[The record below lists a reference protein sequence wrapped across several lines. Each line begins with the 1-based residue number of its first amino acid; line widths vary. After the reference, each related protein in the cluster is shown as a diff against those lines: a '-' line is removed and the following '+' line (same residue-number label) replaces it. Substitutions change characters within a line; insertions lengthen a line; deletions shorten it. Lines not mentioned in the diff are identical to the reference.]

1 MEISRLIFSK
11 ETKKKMEEGLTTA
24 QKGKLRWERIKE
36 AEEHGSLSSAKNRY
50 EVANIAG
57 FSEEEKDKGYQW
69 VSNMLYRGHLKE
81 IMSGV
86 GKNGKFEYEYHTVS
100 SPDYLRK
107 NARDARLKKQQER
120 KKEGVAQ
127 VTKKQEKTV
136 MERGRELFSR
146 LKDLAKEGTLEK
158 ARSRADVATLVGYP
172 SDQSKAGYSWVSNL
186 IRRGYLNEKI
196 VGVTP
201 SGGMIARY
209 TLGDEEPMYDY
220 EEIKKRKEAKENRKE
235 MWFKENMPVLEGKE
249 VANPDVIKISITR
262 GDTNINVEVV
272 NCDQAIKLVT
282 TILKGEQN
290 E

>member
-1 MEISRLIFSK
+1 
-11 ETKKKMEEGLTTA
+11 MEEGLNA
-24 QKGKLRWERIKE
+24 SQRGKLRWERIKE
-36 AEEHGSLSSAKNRY
+36 AEEHGSLSKAKNRS

-57 FSEEEKDKGYQW
+57 FTEETKSRGYQW
-69 VSNMLYRGHLKE
+69 VSNMIARKHLKE
-81 IMSGV
+81 IMIGV
-86 GKNGKFEYEYHTVS
+86 GKNGKFEYEYHTVGD
-100 SPDYLRK
+100 PDYSREK
-107 NARDARLKKQQER
+107 ARDARLEKQQQR
-120 KKEGVAQ
+120 KKEGAVQ
-127 VTKKQEKTV
+127 MDKKQEKTV

-146 LKDLAKEGTLEK
+146 LKGLAKDGTLEK

-235 MWFKENMPVLEGKE
+235 MWFKENMPVLDGKE
-249 VANPDVIKISITR
+249 VVSPDVIKINITR

-272 NCDQAIKLVT
+272 NCDQAIKLIT

-290 E
+290 DRRELE

>member
-1 MEISRLIFSK
+1 
-11 ETKKKMEEGLTTA
+11 MEEGLNGP

-50 EVANIAG
+50 EVSYIAG
-57 FSEEEKDKGYQW
+57 FTEETKNRGYQW
-69 VSNMLYRGHLKE
+69 VSNMISRKHLKE
-81 IMSGV
+81 IMLGM
-86 GKNGKFEYEYHTVS
+86 GKDGKFEYEYHTVS
-100 SPDYLRK
+100 DPDYSRHK
-107 NARDARLKKQQER
+107 ARDARLKKQQER
-120 KKEGVAQ
+120 KKEGATQVA
-127 VTKKQEKTV
+127 KKQEKTV
-136 MERGRELFSR
+136 MERGRELFGR

-209 TLGDEEPMYDY
+209 NLGDEEPMYDY

-235 MWFKENMPVLEGKE
+235 AWFKENMPVLEGKE
-249 VANPDVIKISITR
+249 VANPEVIKINITR

-272 NCDQAIKLVT
+272 NCDQAIKLIT

-290 E
+290 EQNVPITC

>member
-1 MEISRLIFSK
+1 
-11 ETKKKMEEGLTTA
+11 MEEGLNA
-24 QKGKLRWERIKE
+24 SQRGKLRWERIKE
-36 AEEHGSLSSAKNRY
+36 AEEHGSLASAKNRY
-50 EVANIAG
+50 EVANLAG
-57 FSEEEKDKGYQW
+57 FTEETRNRGYQW
-69 VSNMLYRGHLKE
+69 VSNMIARKHLKE
-81 IMSGV
+81 IMTGV

-100 SPDYLRK
+100 DPDYSRNK
-107 NARDARLKKQQER
+107 ARDARLEKQQQR

-127 VTKKQEKTV
+127 VAKKQEKTV
-136 MERGRELFSR
+136 MERGRELFGR

-172 SDQSKAGYSWVSNL
+172 SAQSKAGYSWVSNL
-186 IRRGYLNEKI
+186 IRRGYLKERI

-235 MWFKENMPVLEGKE
+235 MWFKENMPVLDGKE
-249 VANPDVIKISITR
+249 VVNPDVIKINITR

-290 E
+290 AESQS